1 MPCQYK
7 MSNPIPTIR
16 TEQCKIHPALR
27 SLIRHIVIIEADF
40 GNIPVSIAGNY
51 MPSPDQAMFINLY
64 TRLKSK
70 KSGENN
76 FNSVTSCTLI
86 GAQVTPF
93 KLLVQES
100 HKTVSI
106 IFQPGGLNRFLNI
119 PMTEIFDNGYP
130 AREVVGREIEEL
142 LDKSHDTISLHELD
156 SIVQSYFL
164 RKLSQVKEPLPID
177 GALQYL
183 LTNYNTNMDRIAG
196 MACMSIRNFERKCK
210 ERLGMPAKMYARI
223 ARFHKAYKILESKP
237 IISWPDLTYE
247 VGYYDQ
253 THFIKDFKEFAK
265 VTPTILHK
273 ELSGEHIQ
281 FQNWDRI

>member
-1 MPCQYK
+1 MNNLMPNIC
-7 MSNPIPTIR
+7 TV
-16 TEQCKIHPALR
+16 QCIIHPALR

-40 GNIPVSIAGNY
+40 GNVPVSIEGNF
-51 MPSPDQAMFINLY
+51 MPSPDQAMFINLF

-76 FNSVTSCTLI
+76 YNTVTSCTLI
-86 GAQVTPF
+86 GTQITPF
-93 KLLVQES
+93 KLRVEDS

-119 PMTEIFDNGYP
+119 PMTEIFDNGYS
-130 AREVVGREIEEL
+130 AREVIGKEIEEL
-142 LDKSHDTISLHELD
+142 LDRSHDTFSLRELD

-164 RKLSQVKEPLPID
+164 SKLSRVKEPLPID
-177 GALQYL
+177 YALQFL
-183 LTNYNTNMDRIAG
+183 MVNYNTDIDRIAE
-196 MACMSIRNFERKCK
+196 MACMSIRSFERKCK

-223 ARFHKAYKILESKP
+223 ARFHKAYKILESRP
-237 IISWPDLTYE
+237 IVSWTDLTYE

-253 THFIKDFKEFAK
+253 THFIKDFKEFGRL
-265 VTPTILHK
+265 TPTLMQK

-281 FQNWDRI
+281 FQNWD

>member
-1 MPCQYK
+1 MN
-7 MSNPIPTIR
+7 NPVPNIR
-16 TEQCKIHPALR
+16 TEQCNIHPALR

-40 GNIPVSIAGNY
+40 GNIPVRMEGNY

-76 FNSVTSCTLI
+76 FNTVTSCTLM
-86 GAQVTPF
+86 GAQITPF
-93 KLLVQES
+93 KLLVEES

-106 IFQPGGLNRFLNI
+106 IFQPGGLNRVLNI
-119 PMTEIFDNGYP
+119 PMTEIFDNGYS

-142 LDKSHDTISLHELD
+142 LDKSHDTISLNELD
-156 SIVQSYFL
+156 SIVQTYFL
-164 RKLSQVKEPLPID
+164 RKLSHVKEPLPID
-177 GALQYL
+177 FALQHL
-183 LTNYNTNMDRIAG
+183 LVNYNTNIDRIAE
-196 MACMSIRNFERKCK
+196 MAFMSVRNFERKCK

-223 ARFHKAYKILESKP
+223 ARFHKAYKILESRP

-265 VTPTILHK
+265 LTPTILHK

-281 FQNWDRI
+281 FQNWDMI

>member
-1 MPCQYK
+1 M
-7 MSNPIPTIR
+7 NNLTANIR

-76 FNSVTSCTLI
+76 FNTVTSCTLM
-86 GAQVTPF
+86 GAQITPF
-93 KLLVQES
+93 KLLVEES

-119 PMTEIFDNGYP
+119 PMTEIFDNGYS

-142 LDKSHDTISLHELD
+142 LDRSYDTISLHELD
-156 SIVQSYFL
+156 GIVQTYFL

-177 GALQYL
+177 LALQHL
-183 LTNYNTNMDRIAG
+183 LTNYNTNMDRIAE

-223 ARFHKAYKILESKP
+223 TRFHKAYKMLENRPS
-237 IISWPDLTYE
+237 ISWTDLTYE
-247 VGYYDQ
+247 SGYYDQ
-253 THFIKDFKEFAK
+253 THFIKDFKEFARL
-265 VTPTILHK
+265 TPTLLHK

-281 FQNWDRI
+281 FQNWDTI

>member
-1 MPCQYK
+1 

-27 SLIRHIVIIEADF
+27 SFIRHIVIIEADF
-40 GNIPVSIAGNY
+40 GNMPVSIAGNY

-70 KSGENN
+70 KSGENK
-76 FNSVTSCTLI
+76 FNTVTSCTLM
-86 GAQVTPF
+86 GAQITPF
-93 KLLVQES
+93 KLMVEES
-100 HKTVSI
+100 HTTVSI

-119 PMTEIFDNGYP
+119 PMTELFDNGYS

-156 SIVQSYFL
+156 GIVQTYFL
-164 RKLSQVKEPLPID
+164 KKLSQVKEPLPID
-177 GALQYL
+177 FALQHL
-183 LTNYNTNMDRIAG
+183 LINYNTNIDRIAD

-210 ERLGMPAKMYARI
+210 ERLGMSAKMYARI
-223 ARFHKAYKILESKP
+223 ARFHKAYKILERQP
-237 IISWPDLTYE
+237 IISWADLTYE

-265 VTPTILHK
+265 LTPTILHK
-273 ELSGEHIQ
+273 ELSEEHIH
-281 FQNWDRI
+281 FQNWDTI

>member
-1 MPCQYK
+1 
-7 MSNPIPTIR
+7 MSNPIPNISTV
-16 TEQCKIHPALR
+16 QCKVHPVLR
-27 SLIRHIVIIEADF
+27 SLIRHIVIIEADY
-40 GNIPVSIAGNY
+40 GNTPVSMEGNF

-76 FNSVTSCTLI
+76 FNTVTSCTLM
-86 GAQVTPF
+86 GAQITPF
-93 KLLVQES
+93 KLLVEES

-119 PMTEIFDNGYP
+119 PITELFDNGYS
-130 AREVVGREIEEL
+130 ARDVVGREIEEL
-142 LDKSHDTISLHELD
+142 LDKSHDTISLNELD
-156 SIVQSYFL
+156 SIVQTYFL
-164 RKLSQVKEPLPID
+164 RKLSRVKEPLPLD
-177 GALQYL
+177 FALQYL
-183 LTNYNTNMDRIAG
+183 LTNYNTNMDKIAG
-196 MACMSIRNFERKCK
+196 MACMSVRTFERKCK

-223 ARFHKAYKILESKP
+223 ARFHKAYKILESRP

-265 VTPTILHK
+265 LTPTILHK

-281 FQNWDRI
+281 FQNWDTI

>member
-1 MPCQYK
+1 MK
-7 MSNPIPTIR
+7 SPIPNIR
-16 TEQCKIHPALR
+16 TEHCKIHPALR

-40 GNIPVSIAGNY
+40 GNIPVRLEGNY

-76 FNSVTSCTLI
+76 FNTVTSCTLM
-86 GAQVTPF
+86 GAQITPF

-106 IFQPGGLNRFLNI
+106 IFQPGGLNRLLNI
-119 PMTEIFDNGYP
+119 PITELFDNGYS

-142 LDKSHDTISLHELD
+142 IDKSHDTISLNELD
-156 SIVQSYFL
+156 SIVQSYFI

-177 GALQYL
+177 FALQYL
-183 LTNYNTNMDRIAG
+183 LVNYNTSMDKIAE

-223 ARFHKAYKILESKP
+223 TRFHKAYKMLESRSV
-237 IISWPDLTYE
+237 ISWPDLTYE

-265 VTPTILHK
+265 LKPTILYK
-273 ELSGEHIQ
+273 ELSEEHIQ
-281 FQNWDRI
+281 FQNWDKI

>member
-1 MPCQYK
+1 MNN
-7 MSNPIPTIR
+7 SIPNIR

-27 SLIRHIVIIEADF
+27 SLIRHILIIEADF
-40 GNIPVSIAGNY
+40 GNIPGSIEGNY
-51 MPSPDQAMFINLY
+51 MPSPDHAMFINLY

-76 FNSVTSCTLI
+76 FNTVTSCTLM
-86 GAQVTPF
+86 GAQITPF
-93 KLLVQES
+93 KLMVQES
-100 HKTVSI
+100 HKTVSV

-119 PMTEIFDNGYP
+119 PVTELFDNGYS

-142 LDKSHDTISLHELD
+142 LDKSHNTITLSELD

-177 GALQYL
+177 FALQHL
-183 LTNYNTNMDRIAG
+183 LVNYNTSMDKIAG

-223 ARFHKAYKILESKP
+223 ARFHKAYKMLESRSV
-237 IISWPDLTYE
+237 ISWPDLTYE

-265 VTPTILHK
+265 LTPTILHK

-281 FQNWDRI
+281 FQNWDKI